1 MSSVYTKPE
10 ISIVIGSYNRSQM
23 LQKCIDLIRRELAS
37 VNHEIIVVDGGSS
50 DGALEWLVQ
59 QKDIVTIVQH
69 NRGEWLGKKIERKPW
84 AYFMNLA
91 LKSASA
97 QKVCMLSDD
106 SFIFPGAILNGMK
119 RFDEE
124 SQRVKLGAVPFY
136 FRDFP
141 VRKRFST
148 AINLGKLYLN
158 HGIYNKDALEEVGYI
173 DEDYYFYF
181 ADTDLVFKMYQKGYQ
196 CIANEESLVEHIFEA
211 TPEIR
216 ATNNDEKKIRDR
228 SKLIDNWCGK
238 IYPEEKKEYYQKH
251 VGRWNPHPEMYPS
264 GYDHNLTKELAC
276 FSLGL
281 SAKDSKWISII
292 TVVRNDKEGLQRT
305 FESIKACKY
314 PLIQWVVVDGAST
327 DGTTEYLHKIKDY
340 VDFYISES
348 DEGIYDAMNKGLDCA
363 YGDYVIYMNAGD
375 EFYDENTL
383 SLVVSKLSKLAK
395 DVVFYGDHIHVEE
408 SQEHYRTALPIK
420 DVVKKMPY
428 NHQSVFF
435 PKSIM
440 ENFRYQTQYRFAA
453 DYEQCVRLV
462 KANVQ
467 FHYERLP
474 VAKFYAGG
482 ASTSGLRPY
491 LDVLKIQF
499 DNFET
504 SEIEGNSVY
513 YKAFLRDIDKLGK
526 SNNA

>member
-119 RFDEE
+119 KFDEE

-181 ADTDLVFKMYQKGYQ
+181 ADTDLVFKMYQKGFH
-196 CIANEESLVEHIFEA
+196 CIASEKSLVEHIFEA

-216 ATNNDEKKIRDR
+216 ASNNDEKKIRDR
-228 SKLIDNWCGK
+228 QKLIDKWCGI
-238 IYPEEKKEYYQKH
+238 IYEEKDREHYEKF
-251 VGRWNPHPEMYPS
+251 VGRWNPHPEMHPC
-264 GYDHNLTKELAC
+264 GYDYALTKELTC

-281 SAKDSKWISII
+281 SVEQSKWISIV
-292 TVVRNDKEGLQRT
+292 TVSHNNKAGLIRT
-305 FESIKACKY
+305 LNSIRKLNY
-314 PLIQWVVVDGAST
+314 PLIQWIVIDRAST
-327 DGTTEYLHKIKDY
+327 DGTPEYLSRVKDY
-340 VDFYISES
+340 IDVHVSES
-348 DEGIYDAMNKGLDCA
+348 DEGSYYSMNKGLGYA
-363 YGDYVIYMNAGD
+363 YGDYVMFLNAGD

-383 SLVVSKLSKLAK
+383 STAVEKISQIGK
-395 DVVFYGDHIHVEE
+395 DTIFYGDHIEASGGAERYVE
-408 SQEHYRTALPIK
+408 ALPLE
-420 DVVKKMPY
+420 DLARKMPY
-428 NHQSVFF
+428 KQQAAFF
-435 PKSIM
+435 PKSAI
-440 ENFRYQTQYRFAA
+440 EKFKYQPQYKVAA
-453 DYEQCVRLV
+453 DYDLCVRLF
-462 KANVQ
+462 KAG
-467 FHYERLP
+467 YEFKYANFP
-474 VAKFYAGG
+474 VAKVFEDNKGVLG
-482 ASTSGLRPY
+482 ISHT
-491 LDVLKIQF
+491 LDLLKIQF
-499 DNFET
+499 DNFDEKQVLE
-504 SEIEGNSVY
+504 SSVY
-513 YKAFLRDIDKLGK
+513 YRNFLNDMNKRDR
-526 SNNA
+526 